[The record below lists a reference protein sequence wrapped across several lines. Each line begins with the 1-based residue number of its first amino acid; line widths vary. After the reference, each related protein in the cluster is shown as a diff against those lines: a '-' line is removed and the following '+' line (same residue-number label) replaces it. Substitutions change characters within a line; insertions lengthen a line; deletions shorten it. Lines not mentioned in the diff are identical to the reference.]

1 MSKLIYLDPGHG
13 GKDSGAVNGK
23 RHEADDVLQLAKKI
37 KTLLSD
43 YDCKVGLTRT
53 GDTYTSPS
61 GKARMANDAGADFLV
76 SLHRNSAGP
85 SAKGYE
91 TLVYG
96 NSGTK
101 KEFANKI
108 NQKMKEIGFVNRGTK
123 IRIDLSVLKVS
134 SMPAVLLEIGFISNS
149 SDNKLFDNEFDSIAK
164 AITETI
170 ADVNGLKRISK
181 AGKKKETVTAKKS
194 TEKKASSSKPSKKE
208 IVKDLQA
215 ACNKQGY
222 SDQEVDGIAGKNTLA
237 GCPTLR
243 SGASGE
249 ITKCMQR
256 LLKYVHGYDLGKY
269 GCDGDFGNVTK
280 AAVKKFQKTNN
291 LTTDGIVGRKTW
303 KKLLGI

>member
-1 MSKLIYLDPGHG
+1 MAKLIYLDPGHG

-23 RHEADDVLQLAKKI
+23 RHEADDVLKLSKKI

-53 GDTYTSPS
+53 GDTYASPS
-61 GKARMANDAGADFLV
+61 EKARMANDAGADFLV
-76 SLHRNSAGP
+76 SLHRNSAGS

-108 NQKMKEIGFVNRGTK
+108 NKKMEALGFLNRGTK
-123 IRIDLSVLKVS
+123 IRTDLSVLKVS

-149 SDNKLFDNEFDSIAK
+149 SDNKLFDAEFDSIAK
-164 AITETI
+164 VITETI
-170 ADVNGLKRISK
+170 ADVNGLKRISET
-181 AGKKKETVTAKKS
+181 GKKDPAKKS

-208 IVKDLQA
+208 IVKGLQA
-215 ACNKQGY
+215 ACNKQGC
-222 SDQEVDGIAGKNTLA
+222 SDQKVDGVAGKNTLA

-243 SGASGE
+243 LGASGE
-249 ITKCMQR
+249 ITKCMQQ

-269 GCDGDFGNVTK
+269 GCDGDFGNATK
-280 AAVKKFQKTNN
+280 AAVKKFQKANN
-291 LTTDGIVGRKTW
+291 LTTDGIVGTKTW

>member
-1 MSKLIYLDPGHG
+1 MAKLIYLDPGHG

-61 GKARMANDAGADFLV
+61 GKARMANAAKADFLV
-76 SLHRNSAGP
+76 SLHRNSAGA
-85 SAKGYE
+85 SAEGYE

-96 NSGTK
+96 NSGIK

-108 NQKMKEIGFVNRGTK
+108 NKKMKEIGFVNRGTK
-123 IRIDLSVLKVS
+123 IRTDLSVLKVS
-134 SMPAVLLEIGFISNS
+134 SMPAVLLELGFISNAV
-149 SDNKLFDNEFDSIAK
+149 DNKRFDDEFGSIAK

-170 ADVNGLKRISK
+170 ASVNGFKRISETD
-181 AGKKKETVTAKKS
+181 KKDPAKENTPKKV
-194 TEKKASSSKPSKKE
+194 ASSKLGKKE
-208 IVKDLQA
+208 IIKDLQT

-222 SDQEVDGIAGKNTLA
+222 SNQEVDGIAGKSTLA

-249 ITKCMQR
+249 ITKCMQQ
-256 LLKYVHGYDLGKY
+256 LLKDVHGYTLGSY
-269 GCDGDFGNVTK
+269 GCDGDFGDATK
-280 AAVKKFQKTNN
+280 AAVKKFQKANN
-291 LTTDGIVGRKTW
+291 LTADGIVGQKTW